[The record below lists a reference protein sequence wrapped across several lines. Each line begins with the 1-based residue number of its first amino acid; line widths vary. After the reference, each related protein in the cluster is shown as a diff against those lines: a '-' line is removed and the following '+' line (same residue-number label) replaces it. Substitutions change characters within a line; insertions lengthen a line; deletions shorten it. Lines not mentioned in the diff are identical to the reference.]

1 MKNITI
7 YEKGT
12 AKVLTQ
18 DLVNKHYSVYKV
30 NLDSAEI
37 AKIVKVNNNLEVYL
51 QNGEKV
57 VIDDFF
63 IGEKPKEFTIET
75 SDGKHYL
82 LNFLEFDESGT
93 VTKIDYLGITDFQEY
108 LVGDHSVAPAWA
120 WIAAGAGVIGIAA
133 ASGGSG
139 GSNHSGNGDKT
150 GPKLT
155 YDILD
160 NQKIKITV
168 DEASKIT
175 IVDASDKIIGSGQL
189 NQAGGLE
196 INLTRPLVDNE
207 KITITAID
215 NAGNKTTETI
225 NVGDVTKPEVE
236 INIVDNDTIQVNSN
250 EPGSKVIIKNE
261 AGQTIAEGIIGP
273 DGKLIVD
280 LNTPLNDGSKIIV
293 DVIDAAGNQTEKV
306 ITVGDVTPP
315 NISTTIQDA
324 THIQVTSNEAGQV
337 KITDSHG
344 NVIGTGTIT
353 GNNTVDNIQL
363 TRPLTDGEKVTVT
376 VTDGAGNPKAIEIT
390 AGDVTAPVITTTIQ
404 DATHVEVTS
413 NEIGQV
419 KITDSS
425 GNVIGTG
432 TATGNGV
439 VDNIQ
444 LTRPLTDGEKI
455 TVTVTDGA
463 GNPKAIEITAGDVT
477 NPQFQSSHVDST
489 GTQLTLT
496 YSETLDPLHP
506 PVAGNFTVTV
516 DGQVVPVTGV
526 TVNGSTVVLT
536 LGTPVTAG
544 QAVQVGYTDP
554 SAANDPN
561 AIQDIAGNDAA
572 TLPATTVDNGSTVPG
587 GDTTAP
593 TFVSAALDTAGTS
606 LTLTYSEALDS
617 NNLPPLN
624 SFVVTADGQVVP
636 VTGVTVNGSTV
647 VLTLGAPVT
656 AGQAVQV
663 GYTDPSAAND
673 PNAIQDIAGND
684 AATLPATT
692 VDNGSTVPGGDTTA
706 PTFVSA
712 ALDTAGTSLTLTY
725 SEALDS
731 NNLPPLNSFVVTADG
746 QVVPVTGVTVN
757 GSTVVLTLGTP
768 VTAGQAVQVGYT
780 DPSAAND
787 PNAIQDIAG
796 NDAATLPATTVD
808 NGSTVPGG
816 DTTAP
821 TFVSAALDTAGTSLT
836 LTYSEALDSNNLPPL
851 NSFVVTADGQVVP
864 VTGVTVNGSTVVL
877 TLGTPVTAGQAVQV
891 GYTDPSAANDPNAI
905 QDIAGNDAATLPATT
920 VDNGSTVPGGDTTAP
935 TFVSAAL
942 DTAGTSLTLTYSEAL
957 DSNNL
962 PPLNSFVVTAD
973 GQVVPVTGVTVNGS
987 TVVLTLGTPVTAGQ
1001 AVQVGYTDPSAA
1013 NDPNAIQDIA
1023 GNDAATLPATTVD
1036 NGSTVPGG
1044 DTTAPTFVSA
1054 ALDTAGTS
1062 LTLTYSEALDS
1073 NNLPPLNSFVVTA
1086 DGQVVPVTGVTVNGS
1101 TVVLTLGTPVTA
1113 GQAVQ
1118 VGYTDPSAANDPNA
1132 IQDIAGNDAATLP
1145 ATTVDNGSTVPG
1157 GDTTAPT
1164 FVSAALDTAG
1174 TSLTLTYSEA
1184 LDSNNLPPLNSFV
1197 VTADGQVVP
1206 VTGVT
1211 VNGSTVVLTLG
1222 TPVTAGQAVQV
1233 GYTDPSAANDPNAIQ
1248 DIAGNDAA
1256 TLPATTVDNGSTV
1269 PGGDTTAPTFVSAA
1283 LDTAGTSLTLTYSE
1297 ALDSNNLPPLNSF
1310 VVTADG
1316 QVVPVTGVTVNGST
1330 VVLTLG
1336 TPVTAGQAVQVGYTD
1351 PSAAND
1357 PNAIQDIA
1365 GNDAATLPATTVD
1378 NGSTV
1383 PGGDTTAPTFVSAAL
1398 DTAGTSLTLTYSE
1411 ALDSNNLPPLNSFVV
1426 TADGQVVPVTG
1437 VTVNGS
1443 TVVLTLGTPVT
1454 AGQAVQVG
1462 YTDPSAANDPN
1473 AIQDIAGND
1482 AVTLPPTSVT
1492 NGSVI
1497 PSDTTAPTFVNATV
1511 DPLGTTLTLNYN
1523 EALDPLNP
1531 PVAGDFAVTADG
1543 QVVAITSVLVVGSS
1557 VVLTL
1562 GAPVTLGQAVQVGYT
1577 DPTAGNDPNAIQ
1589 DIAGNDAVTLPPTS
1603 VTNGSVIPSD
1613 TTAPTFV
1620 NATVDPLGTTLTL
1633 NYNEALD
1640 PLNPPVAGDFAVTAD
1655 GQVVAITGVLVV
1667 GSSVVL
1673 TLGAPVTLGQAVQVG
1688 YTDPTAGND
1697 PNAIQDIAGNDAVT
1711 LPPTSVTNGS
1721 VIPSDT
1727 TAPTFVNAT
1736 VDPLGT
1742 TLTLNYNE
1750 ALDPLN
1756 PPVAGDFAVT
1766 ADGQVVAITGVLVV
1780 GSSVVLTLGAPVT
1793 LGQAVQV
1800 GYTDPTAGNDPNAI
1814 QDIAGNDAVTLPPTS
1829 VTNGS
1834 VIPSDTTAPTFVNA
1848 TVDPLGTTLTLN
1860 YNEALDPLN
1869 PPVAGDFAVT
1879 ADGQVVAITGVL
1891 VVG

>member
-1 MKNITI
+1 M
-7 YEKGT
+7 
-12 AKVLTQ
+12 
-18 DLVNKHYSVYKV
+18 
-30 NLDSAEI
+30 
-37 AKIVKVNNNLEVYL
+37 
-51 QNGEKV
+51 
-57 VIDDFF
+57 
-63 IGEKPKEFTIET
+63 
-75 SDGKHYL
+75 
-82 LNFLEFDESGT
+82 
-93 VTKIDYLGITDFQEY
+93 
-108 LVGDHSVAPAWA
+108 
-120 WIAAGAGVIGIAA
+120 
-133 ASGGSG
+133 
-139 GSNHSGNGDKT
+139 
-150 GPKLT
+150 
-155 YDILD
+155 
-160 NQKIKITV
+160 
-168 DEASKIT
+168 
-175 IVDASDKIIGSGQL
+175 
-189 NQAGGLE
+189 
-196 INLTRPLVDNE
+196 
-207 KITITAID
+207 
-215 NAGNKTTETI
+215 
-225 NVGDVTKPEVE
+225 
-236 INIVDNDTIQVNSN
+236 
-250 EPGSKVIIKNE
+250 
-261 AGQTIAEGIIGP
+261 
-273 DGKLIVD
+273 
-280 LNTPLNDGSKIIV
+280 
-293 DVIDAAGNQTEKV
+293 
-306 ITVGDVTPP
+306 
-315 NISTTIQDA
+315 
-324 THIQVTSNEAGQV
+324 
-337 KITDSHG
+337 
-344 NVIGTGTIT
+344 
-353 GNNTVDNIQL
+353 
-363 TRPLTDGEKVTVT
+363 
-376 VTDGAGNPKAIEIT
+376 
-390 AGDVTAPVITTTIQ
+390 
-404 DATHVEVTS
+404 
-413 NEIGQV
+413 
-419 KITDSS
+419 
-425 GNVIGTG
+425 
-432 TATGNGV
+432 
-439 VDNIQ
+439 
-444 LTRPLTDGEKI
+444 
-455 TVTVTDGA
+455 
-463 GNPKAIEITAGDVT
+463 
-477 NPQFQSSHVDST
+477 
-489 GTQLTLT
+489 
-496 YSETLDPLHP
+496 
-506 PVAGNFTVTV
+506 
-516 DGQVVPVTGV
+516 
-526 TVNGSTVVLT
+526 
-536 LGTPVTAG
+536 
-544 QAVQVGYTDP
+544 
-554 SAANDPN
+554 
-561 AIQDIAGNDAA
+561 
-572 TLPATTVDNGSTVPG
+572 
-587 GDTTAP
+587 
-593 TFVSAALDTAGTS
+593 
-606 LTLTYSEALDS
+606 
-617 NNLPPLN
+617 
-624 SFVVTADGQVVP
+624 
-636 VTGVTVNGSTV
+636 
-647 VLTLGAPVT
+647 
-656 AGQAVQV
+656 
-663 GYTDPSAAND
+663 
-673 PNAIQDIAGND
+673 
-684 AATLPATT
+684 
-692 VDNGSTVPGGDTTA
+692 
-706 PTFVSA
+706 
-712 ALDTAGTSLTLTY
+712 
-725 SEALDS
+725 
-731 NNLPPLNSFVVTADG
+731 
-746 QVVPVTGVTVN
+746 
-757 GSTVVLTLGTP
+757 
-768 VTAGQAVQVGYT
+768 
-780 DPSAAND
+780 
-787 PNAIQDIAG
+787 
-796 NDAATLPATTVD
+796 
-808 NGSTVPGG
+808 
-816 DTTAP
+816 
-821 TFVSAALDTAGTSLT
+821 
-836 LTYSEALDSNNLPPL
+836 
-851 NSFVVTADGQVVP
+851 
-864 VTGVTVNGSTVVL
+864 
-877 TLGTPVTAGQAVQV
+877 
-891 GYTDPSAANDPNAI
+891 
-905 QDIAGNDAATLPATT
+905 
-920 VDNGSTVPGGDTTAP
+920 
-935 TFVSAAL
+935 
-942 DTAGTSLTLTYSEAL
+942 
-957 DSNNL
+957 
-962 PPLNSFVVTAD
+962 
-973 GQVVPVTGVTVNGS
+973 
-987 TVVLTLGTPVTAGQ
+987 
-1001 AVQVGYTDPSAA
+1001 
-1013 NDPNAIQDIA
+1013 
-1023 GNDAATLPATTVD
+1023 
-1036 NGSTVPGG
+1036 
-1044 DTTAPTFVSA
+1044 
-1054 ALDTAGTS
+1054 
-1062 LTLTYSEALDS
+1062 
-1073 NNLPPLNSFVVTA
+1073 
-1086 DGQVVPVTGVTVNGS
+1086 
-1101 TVVLTLGTPVTA
+1101 
-1113 GQAVQ
+1113 
-1118 VGYTDPSAANDPNA
+1118 
-1132 IQDIAGNDAATLP
+1132 
-1145 ATTVDNGSTVPG
+1145 
-1157 GDTTAPT
+1157 
-1164 FVSAALDTAG
+1164 
-1174 TSLTLTYSEA
+1174 
-1184 LDSNNLPPLNSFV
+1184 
-1197 VTADGQVVP
+1197 
-1206 VTGVT
+1206 
-1211 VNGSTVVLTLG
+1211 
-1222 TPVTAGQAVQV
+1222 TAGQAVQV

>member
-82 LNFLEFDESGT
+82 LNFLEFDASGT
-93 VTKIDYLGITDFQEY
+93 VTKIDYLGIADFQEY
-108 LVGDHSVAPAWA
+108 LVGEHSAVPAWA
-120 WIAAGAGVIGIAA
+120 WVAAAAGVIGIAA

-139 GSNHSGNGDKT
+139 GSNHSGSGDKT

-160 NQKIKITV
+160 NQKIKITA

-175 IVDASDKIIGSGQL
+175 IVDASGKIIGSGQL

-261 AGQTIAEGIIGP
+261 VGQTIAEGIIGP

-315 NISTTIQDA
+315 NISTTIKDA

-647 VLTLGAPVT
+647 VLTLG
-656 AGQAVQV
+656 
-663 GYTDPSAAND
+663 
-673 PNAIQDIAGND
+673 
-684 AATLPATT
+684 
-692 VDNGSTVPGGDTTA
+692 
-706 PTFVSA
+706 
-712 ALDTAGTSLTLTY
+712 
-725 SEALDS
+725 
-731 NNLPPLNSFVVTADG
+731 
-746 QVVPVTGVTVN
+746 
-757 GSTVVLTLGTP
+757 TP

-957 DSNNL
+957 DGNNL

-1062 LTLTYSEALDS
+1062 LTLTYSEALDG

-1118 VGYTDPSAANDPNA
+1118 VGYTDPSAA
-1132 IQDIAGNDAATLP
+1132 
-1145 ATTVDNGSTVPG
+1145 
-1157 GDTTAPT
+1157 
-1164 FVSAALDTAG
+1164 
-1174 TSLTLTYSEA
+1174 
-1184 LDSNNLPPLNSFV
+1184 
-1197 VTADGQVVP
+1197 
-1206 VTGVT
+1206 
-1211 VNGSTVVLTLG
+1211 
-1222 TPVTAGQAVQV
+1222 
-1233 GYTDPSAANDPNAIQ
+1233 
-1248 DIAGNDAA
+1248 
-1256 TLPATTVDNGSTV
+1256 
-1269 PGGDTTAPTFVSAA
+1269 
-1283 LDTAGTSLTLTYSE
+1283 
-1297 ALDSNNLPPLNSF
+1297 
-1310 VVTADG
+1310 
-1316 QVVPVTGVTVNGST
+1316 
-1330 VVLTLG
+1330 
-1336 TPVTAGQAVQVGYTD
+1336 
-1351 PSAAND
+1351 
-1357 PNAIQDIA
+1357 
-1365 GNDAATLPATTVD
+1365 
-1378 NGSTV
+1378 
-1383 PGGDTTAPTFVSAAL
+1383 
-1398 DTAGTSLTLTYSE
+1398 
-1411 ALDSNNLPPLNSFVV
+1411 
-1426 TADGQVVPVTG
+1426 
-1437 VTVNGS
+1437 
-1443 TVVLTLGTPVT
+1443 
-1454 AGQAVQVG
+1454 
-1462 YTDPSAANDPN
+1462 
-1473 AIQDIAGND
+1473 
-1482 AVTLPPTSVT
+1482 
-1492 NGSVI
+1492 
-1497 PSDTTAPTFVNATV
+1497 
-1511 DPLGTTLTLNYN
+1511 
-1523 EALDPLNP
+1523 
-1531 PVAGDFAVTADG
+1531 
-1543 QVVAITSVLVVGSS
+1543 
-1557 VVLTL
+1557 
-1562 GAPVTLGQAVQVGYT
+1562 
-1577 DPTAGNDPNAIQ
+1577 NDPNAIQ

-1891 VVG
+1891 VVGSSVVLTLGAPVTLGQAVQVGYTDPTAGNDPNDSRHCGQ